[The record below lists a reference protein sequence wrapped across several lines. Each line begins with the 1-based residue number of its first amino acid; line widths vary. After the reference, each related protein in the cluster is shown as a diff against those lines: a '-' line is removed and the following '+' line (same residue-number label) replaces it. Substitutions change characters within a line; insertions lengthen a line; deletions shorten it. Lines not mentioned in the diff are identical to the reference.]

1 MGADDLIANG
11 KQVAVIEYHT
21 GDAYANTYSNARLS
35 YYGLQ
40 GTPTAWFDG
49 GNMVVGGNHT
59 NSMYNSYLPKYNL
72 RIAIPSSFTID
83 VTGTNSSLA
92 EYGLDITV
100 EKVASSS
107 TSSKVVHVILTES
120 DIPQN
125 WQGMTHLNHVERLM
139 APHQNGTALDFSS
152 GDIVNLTIPFTRQ
165 PSWVAENCEVVI
177 FIQDTQT
184 KEILQGIKRPL
195 ADFITTNT
203 TDLAILDVMAPNVVC
218 NNSFIPGLVIANYGL
233 NTLTSA
239 EFSLVINGD
248 ETLIFPWTGSLE
260 FMETSV
266 VMLPQVSFSLQSSN
280 TMTVEANNP
289 NGQPDQYP
297 GNNTYSLTMGSAPG
311 VTSPVSLAL
320 MLDQN
325 PQETTWKLMNST
337 GEVLYSGG
345 PYTQPNQFIVQQFIL
360 PDADCYSFVINDA
373 GGDGLLGNGLYKL
386 AYAGNMIFAEGKS
399 FGMEDHTQFGI
410 GLTDV
415 AENYTANDFEVF
427 PNPAGKIANVSFFL
441 KKSAMVQVAVCNSH
455 GKIVYESESRFYSPG
470 EQAHSFNSSE
480 FSPGIYFLRLNI
492 EGESHIK
499 KLIIK

>member
-49 GNMVVGGNHT
+49 GNMVVGGSHT

-83 VTGTNSSLA
+83 VTGTNSGLA
-92 EYGLDITV
+92 EYLLDITV
-100 EKVASSS
+100 EKVASAS
-107 TSSKVVHVILTES
+107 TSAKVLHVVLTES

-139 APHQNGTALDFSS
+139 APHQNGTVLDFSS
-152 GDIVNLTIPFTRQ
+152 GDIVDLTIPFTRQ
-165 PSWVAENCEVVI
+165 SSWVAENCEVVI
-177 FIQDTQT
+177 FVQDTQT

-195 ADFITTNT
+195 SDFITTNT
-203 TDLAILDVMAPNVVC
+203 TDLAILDLMVPNVVC

-239 EFSLVINGD
+239 EFSVFINGD
-248 ETLIFPWTGSLE
+248 EILIFPWTGTLE
-260 FMETSV
+260 FMETAV

-280 TMTVEANNP
+280 TVTVEANNP

-297 GNNTYSLTMGSAPG
+297 ANNAYSLTMGSAPS

-325 PQETTWKLMNST
+325 PQETTWKVMNST

-345 PYTQPNQFIVQQFIL
+345 PYTLPNQFIVQQFSL
-360 PDADCYSFVINDA
+360 PEPDCYSFIIYDD
-373 GGDGLLGNGLYKL
+373 GGDGLSGNGLYKL
-386 AYAGNMIFAEGKS
+386 AYSGTIIFAEGKF
-399 FGMEDHTQFGI
+399 FGYEDHTQFNI
-410 GLTDV
+410 GLTDIAGNRSMGGFDV
-415 AENYTANDFEVF
+415 Y
-427 PNPAGKIANVSFFL
+427 PNPAN
-441 KKSAMVQVAVCNSH
+441 Q
-455 GKIVYESESRFYSPG
+455 
-470 EQAHSFNSSE
+470 QAHVAFSLYEPSE
-480 FSPGIYFLRLNI
+480 VHLAIYDGQGRTVHQSVKSYFAAGHHHYFVDCNEFESGVYFVRLI
-492 EGESHIK
+492 TGETSRLK
-499 KLIIK
+499 KLIIQ